1 MAKKEKE
8 VLVETP
14 KNETAKEK
22 FVEEKKENFE
32 DKIENRPEKI
42 SEEHLE
48 NLQRLVNAV
57 NGIQYNIG
65 KMEQQ
70 KHTLLHNLSITQDR
84 IGVFQETLKK
94 EYGTFDINIEDGKIN
109 HPEPPGK

>member
-22 FVEEKKENFE
+22 LIKENKE
-32 DKIENRPEKI
+32 KRENRPEKI

-57 NGIQYNIG
+57 NGIQYNVG
-65 KMEQQ
+65 KLEQQ

-109 HPEPPGK
+109 HPETPGA